1 MQVFN
6 LTYTQAR
13 RLATAAAVRIYS
25 IDEGRPADWTT
36 APTQCK
42 LTQSDQRYRAELENA
57 YDAIM
62 SQLHS
67 QQVTA

>member
-1 MQVFN
+1 MQFN

-13 RLATAAAVRIYS
+13 RLATSTASRIHS

-36 APTQCK
+36 APTQCS

-62 SQLHS
+62 HQLHK
-67 QQVTA
+67 VTA